1 MPVYSPLFTKRMYED
16 LGTQWASSIPAF
28 LSLACAPMPF
38 LFLRWGKSL
47 RDRSKLA
54 TEARRILEQ
63 MTEEQSPMQTSSQ
76 TTLQSG
82 SENGEPNKQAY
93 GGTEKQTNTLEG

>member
-1 MPVYSPLFTKRMYED
+1 MYED
-16 LGTQWASSIPAF
+16 LGTQWGTSIPAF

-54 TEARRILEQ
+54 TEARRIFGQ
-63 MTEEQSPMQTSSQ
+63 MIEEQSPIQSAGE
-76 TTLQSG
+76 TTLQAE
-82 SENGEPNKQAY
+82 SENEGRNKQA
-93 GGTEKQTNTLEG
+93 NTLEG